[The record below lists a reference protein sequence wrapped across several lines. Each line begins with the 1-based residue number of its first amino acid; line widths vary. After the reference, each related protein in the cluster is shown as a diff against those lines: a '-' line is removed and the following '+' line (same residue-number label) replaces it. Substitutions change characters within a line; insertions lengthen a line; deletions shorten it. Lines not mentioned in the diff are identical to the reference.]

1 MDSFSQLETLV
12 LSEVFPINR
21 AADWLLVM
29 EGIYGSETETDEE
42 RPPEE
47 SKANERD
54 LPSMRLYLSRHTRTL
69 PPLPEGNPRSCVPK
83 KQD

>member
-29 EGIYGSETETDEE
+29 EGIYGSETEADEE
-42 RPPEE
+42 RPTEE
-47 SKANERD
+47 AQEEDS
-54 LPSMRLYLSRHTRTL
+54 
-69 PPLPEGNPRSCVPK
+69 PPVDNPRP
-83 KQD
+83 